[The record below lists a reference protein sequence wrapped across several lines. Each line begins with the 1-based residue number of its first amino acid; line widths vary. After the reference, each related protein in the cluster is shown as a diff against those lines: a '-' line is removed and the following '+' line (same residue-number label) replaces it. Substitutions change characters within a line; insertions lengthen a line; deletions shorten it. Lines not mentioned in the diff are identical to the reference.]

1 MTELSICIKSCSLG
15 LATTLIAAVLTVTTA
30 QAQTPAA
37 LMYDAKIGP
46 IAFGAGDLKTALTA
60 NDFTVTVL
68 PPGDP
73 AQAKPSVRIIL
84 TTEDAKL
91 PGQPATKAILRE
103 GYAIQRV
110 TTGTA
115 TNWWVIG
122 KDAAGVMY
130 GGLELAEAVQLANG
144 LGGVTNRKTNPYLEK
159 RGIKFNIPLD
169 ARSPSYS
176 DDSDSAQA
184 NIGNMW
190 DTNFWAGMFDEMA
203 RHRYNLLSLW
213 SLHPFPSLV
222 RVPEYPNVALADV
235 KRKAGSM
242 WDATL
247 RGMKMYDATWELTT
261 LKKMTIEEKIAFW
274 RWVMQYARD
283 RGIECYVM
291 TWNIFV
297 YGTESSGYGI
307 TDSPTNAITKDYFR
321 KSVRALC
328 NTYPLLAGVGLTT
341 GENMGG
347 SNDEQKE
354 QWAWDTY
361 GLGISDAMAD
371 AKSPA
376 RPFYAPDRKITLI
389 HRAHEADLKQII
401 EVFSALPGRTNAD
414 SSLLFSFKYSQAHM
428 HSSTKPLFI
437 HRNDWF
443 KNIPAGSKILL
454 TVRNDDMYYMR
465 WGDPDFARAYLAN
478 LPDLSKIAG
487 IYIGPDGYT
496 WGREYLSTEPDS
508 PRQLVIEKMWY
519 FFLLYGRLAYDPTIP
534 NSRFAAIVG
543 ERFPTVS
550 AEKLFSGWASVSKII
565 PLVTRFYWGALDFQ
579 WYPEACWSAE
589 GFESVQ
595 KFIKPR
601 WRPMPA
607 GADGD
612 RPLLMSVKDFVDGA
626 KPDGRLTPE
635 QVADHLQ
642 QFAARGLA
650 SIAGLDAGSDEEL
663 RQTLGD
669 IKAMASL
676 GNYYA
681 EKIHGAVGLYRYETG
696 GDAAHH
702 AQARKHLIAASNY
715 WKQYA
720 AQWSSQYVK
729 QVLTRMGL
737 TAVDIAGIQAQV
749 DADIPPEVASTNRPA
764 KTP

>member
-1 MTELSICIKSCSLG
+1 MKPTNLRLT
-15 LATTLIAAVLTVTTA
+15 TTLIATVLAVTTA

-46 IAFGAGDLKTALTA
+46 ITFGAGDLKTALTA
-60 NDFTVTVL
+60 NGFTVTVL

-84 TTEDAKL
+84 TIEDAKL
-91 PGQPATKAILRE
+91 PGQPATTGITRE

-110 TTGTA
+110 ASGAA

-122 KDAAGVMY
+122 KDAVGAMY
-130 GGLELAEAVQLANG
+130 GGLELAETVQLANG
-144 LGGVTNRKTNPYLEK
+144 LGSATNRQINPYLEK

-184 NIGNMW
+184 NIANMW
-190 DTNFWAGMFDEMA
+190 EKDFWSAKLDAMA
-203 RHRYNLLSLW
+203 RHRFNLLSLW

-235 KRKAGSM
+235 KRKAGPM
-242 WDATL
+242 WDATGTGL
-247 RGMKMYDATWELTT
+247 RMYDAAWELTT

-274 RWVMQYARD
+274 RWVMQYAKD

-291 TWNIFV
+291 TWNIFA
-297 YGTESSGYGI
+297 YGTESNSYGI
-307 TDSPTNAITKDYFR
+307 TDAPGNAITKDYFR

-341 GENMGG
+341 GEHMGG
-347 SNDEQKE
+347 INDEQKE

-361 GLGISDAMAD
+361 GLGVSDAMAD
-371 AKSPA
+371 AQNPA
-376 RPFYAPDRKITLI
+376 GPYHAPGRKITLI
-389 HRAHEADLKQII
+389 HRAHQADLKQII
-401 EVFSALPGRTNAD
+401 NVFSALPGRTNAD
-414 SSLLFSFKYSQAHM
+414 SSLVFSFKYSQAHM

-437 HRNDWF
+437 HSKDWF
-443 KNIPAGSKILL
+443 QNIPAGSKILL

-478 LPDLSKIAG
+478 LPDRAKIAG
-487 IYIGPDGYT
+487 FYLGPDGYT

-519 FFLLYGRLAYDPTIP
+519 SFLLYGRLAYDPTIP
-534 NSRFAAIVG
+534 NSRFEAIVG

-550 AEKLFSGWASVSKII
+550 ASKLFDGWASVSKVL
-565 PLVTRFYWGALDFQ
+565 PLTTRFYWGALDFQ

-601 WRPMPA
+601 WKPMA
-607 GADGD
+607 ANQDGD
-612 RPLLMSVKDFVDGA
+612 RPLLMSVKDFVDG
-626 KPDGRLTPE
+626 KNPDGRMTPE
-635 QVADHLQ
+635 QVAGQLQ
-642 QFAARGLA
+642 QFAGHGLA
-650 SIAGLDAGSDEEL
+650 SIAGLDAGSNKEL

-669 IKAMASL
+669 IKAMAAL

-681 EKIHGAVGLYRYETG
+681 DKIRGAVALYRYETK
-696 GDAAHH
+696 GDAADH
-702 AQARKHLIAASNY
+702 ALARKHLIAASNH

-737 TAVDIAGIQAQV
+737 TVVDIAGIQAQV
-749 DADIPPEVASTNRPA
+749 DADIPPELTSANRPA
-764 KTP
+764 KSP